1 MHAKTKEMLD
11 YAVKVLTAHNPMT
24 VRQAYYQLVS
34 GQVIENNRSQY
45 QAVSKLLVEARKDG
59 TVPWEWIED
68 RIRKPHEVSMWDD
81 MSEFAR
87 CVERSYRGNVWET
100 QDNYVECWLE
110 KHALSGIVEDIV
122 SPYGITLNIGRGFD
136 GWSSIYDASE
146 RYKDIEKP
154 TTILYLGD
162 FDPSGEDMVR
172 SMIER
177 LGELGSHPN
186 IIKVALT
193 NEDVIKYNLPSDI
206 PKASDTRSKAFI
218 DKYGKRCVEL
228 DALPVE
234 TLREHIK
241 TAIEKIMDLSELD
254 KVLAQDKVERQRLIT
269 TLTARRNRRWKRGLT
284 IYLYGKVSV

>member
-1 MHAKTKEMLD
+1 MSMHQKSKEMLE

-24 VRQAYYQLVS
+24 VRQVYYQLVS

-68 RIRKPHEVSMWDD
+68 RIRKPRTVSMWDN
-81 MSEFAR
+81 MSDFAR
-87 CVERSYRGNVWET
+87 CVERSYRGDVWAT

-110 KHALSGIVEDIV
+110 KDALSGIVEDV
-122 SPYGITLNIGRGFD
+122 VRPYGITLNVGRGFD
-136 GWSSIYDASE
+136 GWSSIHDAAE
-146 RYKDIEKP
+146 RYGEGEN
-154 TTILYLGD
+154 TTVLYLGD
-162 FDPSGEDMVR
+162 FDASGEDMVR
-172 SMIER
+172 SMVER
-177 LGELGSHPN
+177 LGELGSRPT

-228 DALPVE
+228 DALPIDV
-234 TLREHIK
+234 LRERIK
-241 TAIEKIMDLSELD
+241 AEIEKIMDLSELE
-254 KVLAQDKVERQRLIT
+254 KVLAQDKIERQRLIT
-269 TLTARRNRRWKRGLT
+269 TLTE
-284 IYLYGKVSV
+284 

>member
-1 MHAKTKEMLD
+1 MSMHAKTKEMLD

-24 VRQAYYQLVS
+24 VRQVYYQLVS

-45 QAVSKLLVEARKDG
+45 GAVSKLLVEARKDE
-59 TVPWEWIED
+59 TIPWEWIED
-68 RIRKPHEVSMWDD
+68 RIRKPREVSMWEN
-81 MSEFAR
+81 MSEF
-87 CVERSYRGNVWET
+87 VEGVQQAYRSNVWATQET
-100 QDNYVECWLE
+100 YIECWLE
-110 KHALSGIVEDIV
+110 KDALSGIVEDVIE
-122 SPYGITLNIGRGFD
+122 PYGITLNVGRGFD
-136 GWSSIYDASE
+136 GWSSIYDASK
-146 RYKDIEKP
+146 RYEDIDKP
-154 TTILYLGD
+154 TAILYLGD

-172 SMIER
+172 SLKQR
-177 LGELGSHPN
+177 LGELGSRPA
-186 IIKVALT
+186 IIKLALT

-241 TAIEKIMDLSELD
+241 TAIDSIMDLSELE

-269 TLTARRNRRWKRGLT
+269 TLTA
-284 IYLYGKVSV
+284 